1 MEIIIP
7 QICFG
12 ISLICVIIQNKLDRD
27 LFKNLHDCQ
36 YTISRDVLSQQ
47 KQYFEK
53 LEIRRINQIVKK
65 HGFSVIVKPDNIN
78 IADLLS
84 IKLNSL
90 EIGEKVSSI
99 VFSKENSE
107 YVNYIFGRA
116 RSNYFLKYAVT
127 KQQWLTENEDKR
139 EMIESLEENEWI
151 IIETQNNKYIII
163 NFYLRKP

>member
-1 MEIIIP
+1 MEIILIS
-7 QICFG
+7 QMCFG
-12 ISLICVIIQNKLDRD
+12 IGLICLIIQNKLDRD

-36 YTISRDVLSQQ
+36 YTISRDILSQQ
-47 KQYFEK
+47 KQYIERT
-53 LEIRRINQIVKK
+53 EIRRINQIVKK

-78 IADLLS
+78 IADFFG

-99 VFSKENSE
+99 VFAKEYSQ
-107 YVNYIFGRA
+107 YVNYIFGKA

-151 IIETQNNKYIII
+151 IVETQNNKYIII
-163 NFYLRKP
+163 DSL